1 MSTDAITLLKNDHRT
16 VEKLFDQFEKTD
28 SKREKAGIV
37 AKAIMELK
45 VHATIEEEIFY
56 PVVRKALNKK
66 LGKEEATDMMD
77 EADEEHHVAKVLIAE
92 LGAMKASD
100 DHWGGKF
107 TVLSEA
113 ILHHVKE
120 EEGEMFVEARKTDI
134 DFKALGEQML
144 MRKEELVKTG
154 VPTFAEETLIA
165 EGGIADSPMEAAA
178 TR

>member
-1 MSTDAITLLKNDHRT
+1 
-16 VEKLFDQFEKTD
+16 
-28 SKREKAGIV
+28 
-37 AKAIMELK
+37 
-45 VHATIEEEIFY
+45 
-56 PVVRKALNKK
+56 
-66 LGKEEATDMMD
+66 
-77 EADEEHHVAKVLIAE
+77 
-92 LGAMKASD
+92 
-100 DHWGGKF
+100 
-107 TVLSEA
+107 LSEA